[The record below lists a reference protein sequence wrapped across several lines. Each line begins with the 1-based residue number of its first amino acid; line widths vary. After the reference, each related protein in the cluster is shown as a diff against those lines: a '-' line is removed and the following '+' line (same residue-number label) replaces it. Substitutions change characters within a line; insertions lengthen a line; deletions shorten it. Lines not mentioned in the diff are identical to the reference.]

1 MRGSN
6 RMIQLHCFRAVAAT
20 FFLALF
26 GVPGNAWAQG
36 AFYRASDQEFV
47 GPPGTIIRQEPMM
60 FAPAGAAAYRVL
72 YRSIG
77 LHDEPI
83 AVSGIIVVPHG
94 PADRLFCFR

>member
-1 MRGSN
+1 MRRSN
-6 RMIQLHCFRAVAAT
+6 QMNRLYCFCALAAT
-20 FFLALF
+20 SLFVLF
-26 GVPGNAWAQG
+26 GVPGNACAQG
-36 AFYRASDQEFV
+36 AFYRASDQELV

-77 LHDEPI
+77 SHEEPI

-94 PADRLFCFR
+94 PGVACS